1 MNKIV
6 FLVVVCLLMIS
17 CKSDDD
23 NRDQN
28 PFLPPSAI
36 GSYQINLNLPQF
48 KPLEFSGGFVEDISN
63 NGSIRGIGIYRLN
76 DTQFIAFDLSDPN
89 VTPSECS
96 RLSVNGVVA
105 TCNCEG
111 CNNEYNI
118 VTGQPSKGGG
128 QYGLRPYAIRREANI
143 LIITD

>member
-6 FLVVVCLLMIS
+6 FLMVTLLMIS
-17 CKSDDD
+17 CKNDDD

-48 KPLEFSGGFVEDISN
+48 NPLKFPSGFVEDTSD
-63 NGSIRGIGIYRLN
+63 NGSIRGIGIFNAN
-76 DTQFIAFDLSDPN
+76 DTQYIAFELSDPN
-89 VTPSECS
+89 LTPSACS
-96 RLSVNGVVA
+96 RLSVEGFIA
-105 TCNCEG
+105 SCNCDG
-111 CNNEYNI
+111 CDNEYDI
-118 VTGQPSKGGG
+118 LTGQPTKGGG
-128 QYGLRPYAIRREANI
+128 QYGLRFYNIRREGNV